1 MLDRG
6 LRWLLKWYLSGA
18 LGPVGLGAY
27 ETASRLAQAITSFSP
42 LGLDTGIILFAARYR
57 KSGELGRLKAAL
69 ISGALISGGLGL
81 LSGAGLYLGAPWL
94 SEEPLQVSAFR
105 LAAPVVAL
113 WTPLLYCVGLLKAAK
128 DQRGST
134 LAYQV
139 ALPLVMGLSSAVAVG
154 LLGGGLQGAMLG
166 LLLGTLA
173 SLLWALR
180 LAWRRWGQVM
190 VDRSIAPA
198 WETGALLRFSI
209 PQSLTAAAFQLTL
222 GLDALMLASMG
233 SLHEAGLYAVAS
245 SLAAF
250 GNVPA
255 NAIATVLN
263 PFIAELAYVDDR
275 ERLSALLRIVT
286 RWLLMLSAPVY
297 LLLLYSP
304 ELVLSIYD
312 DEFAVSARPL
322 AILLVGQAVQTICAP
337 AMRLIPMSGHAL
349 LNFFNGLGALA
360 LNGLLLWLWI
370 PAHGAVGA
378 AMATATTLVAWSL
391 WRLAEVGWMMRILP
405 FDRRS
410 LGLLALA
417 LGLGVLSLLPFP
429 GLWRPAAGVVAA
441 LGYSGLALV
450 WGRAPE
456 DEALIGRVSAKL
468 RTRLRGSRGPGAAG

>member
-1 MLDRG
+1 
-6 LRWLLKWYLSGA
+6 
-18 LGPVGLGAY
+18 
-27 ETASRLAQAITSFSP
+27 
-42 LGLDTGIILFAARYR
+42 
-57 KSGELGRLKAAL
+57 
-69 ISGALISGGLGL
+69 
-81 LSGAGLYLGAPWL
+81 
-94 SEEPLQVSAFR
+94 
-105 LAAPVVAL
+105 
-113 WTPLLYCVGLLKAAK
+113 
-128 DQRGST
+128 
-134 LAYQV
+134 
-139 ALPLVMGLSSAVAVG
+139 
-154 LLGGGLQGAMLG
+154 MLG

-180 LAWRRWGQVM
+180 LSWRRWGQVLR
-190 VDRSIAPA
+190 DGSIVPA

-222 GLDALMLASMG
+222 GLDALVLASLG
-233 SLHEAGLYAVAS
+233 GLHEAGLYAVAS

-263 PFIAELAYVDDR
+263 PFVAELAYVDDR
-275 ERLSALLRIVT
+275 ERLRALLRIVT

-304 ELVLSIYD
+304 ELALSIYD
-312 DEFAVSARPL
+312 EEFAVSARPL
-322 AILLVGQAVQTICAP
+322 SILLVGQAVQTVCAP

-370 PAHGAVGA
+370 PQHGAVGA
-378 AMATATTLVAWSL
+378 AMATTTTLVAWSL

-410 LGLLALA
+410 LCLIALA
-417 LGLGVLSLLPFP
+417 MGLAALSLLPLE
-429 GLWRPAAGVVAA
+429 GLWRPAAGGVAA
-441 LGYSGLALV
+441 MVYAVLALR

-456 DEALIGRVSAKL
+456 DDELIGRVSAKL
-468 RTRLRGSRGPGAAG
+468 RARLRGGPRPGVGA